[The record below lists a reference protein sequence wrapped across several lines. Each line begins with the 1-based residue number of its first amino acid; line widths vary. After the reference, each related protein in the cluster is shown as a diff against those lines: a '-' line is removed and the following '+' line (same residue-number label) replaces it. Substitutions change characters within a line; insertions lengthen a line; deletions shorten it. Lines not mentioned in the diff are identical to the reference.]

1 MILGGIKM
9 VIVNCPL
16 MQNDV
21 IKVVEGISLN
31 NANPF
36 KFVEKKGMKI
46 FFETTNVNID
56 EACTIIKSEM
66 RKAPFNL
73 DPMSRTIKKRV

>member
-46 FFETTNVNID
+46 FFFFFNVNID

-66 RKAPFNL
+66 RKAPFGSVLNFNVI
-73 DPMSRTIKKRV
+73 PA

>member
-46 FFETTNVNID
+46 FFETTNVKRSFSHFTLYNS
-56 EACTIIKSEM
+56 ASFVNVLN
-66 RKAPFNL
+66 FNVI
-73 DPMSRTIKKRV
+73 PA

>member
-1 MILGGIKM
+1 MI
-9 VIVNCPL
+9 IVNCPL

-31 NANPF
+31 NTNPF

-46 FFETTNVNID
+46 FFETADVNLD
-56 EACTIIKSEM
+56 EACAIIKSEM
-66 RKAPFNL
+66 RKAPFGSLLNFNVV
-73 DPMSRTIKKRV
+73 PA

>member
-1 MILGGIKM
+1 MI
-9 VIVNCPL
+9 IVNCPL

-31 NANPF
+31 NTNPF

-46 FFETTNVNID
+46 FFEVANVNID
-56 EACTIIKSEM
+56 EACIIIKTEM
-66 RKAPFNL
+66 RKAPFGSVLNFNVI
-73 DPMSRTIKKRV
+73 PA

>member
-36 KFVEKKGMKI
+36 KFVEKKGIKI
-46 FFETTNVNID
+46 LFATADVNID

-66 RKAPFNL
+66 RKAPFGSVLNFNVI
-73 DPMSRTIKKRV
+73 PA